1 MRRSDLESLYRESLP
16 AIDRVVAALA
26 SRNSLTPDASAKF
39 AAWVKARIV
48 ENDYKVLAKFRNQSS
63 VQVYL
68 AVVIANLFREY
79 RVLRL
84 KD

>member
-1 MRRSDLESLYRESLP
+1 MSRADLESLYHENLP
-16 AIDRVVAALA
+16 TIDRVVAALA
-26 SRNSLTPDASAKF
+26 SRNSLAPDASAKF
-39 AAWVKARIV
+39 AAWTKARIV
-48 ENDYKVLAKFRNQSS
+48 ENDYTVLANFRNQSS

-79 RVLRL
+79 RVTRL